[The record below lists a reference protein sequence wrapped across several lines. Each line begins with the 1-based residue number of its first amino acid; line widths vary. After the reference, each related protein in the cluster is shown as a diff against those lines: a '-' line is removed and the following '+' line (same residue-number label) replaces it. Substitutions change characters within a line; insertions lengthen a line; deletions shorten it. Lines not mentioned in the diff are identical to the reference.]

1 MQKGYVMSGDPVV
14 EIIEPTKFLRG
25 SGNTVI
31 KAKRKVA
38 AYARVS
44 TEQDEQLTSYGNQ
57 IEYYTNYIKSR
68 SDWEFV
74 EVYSDEGISGLS
86 TKRRTGFNRMIE
98 IALSGGIDLILTK
111 SVSRFARNT
120 LDTLE
125 TVRKLKDNGV
135 EVYFEKENIYTLD
148 NKGELFLTIMATLA
162 QEESRSISENV
173 TWGKRRLMAQGKF
186 SLPYAHF
193 LGYKRGADGK
203 PQIVEE
209 QAQIVRQIFDMY
221 IKGKSLRDIARTLM
235 RMGIPTPYGKNCN
248 WHNTTVL
255 HILQNEK
262 YKGSAVLQKTFTR
275 DFLTKKRSVNN
286 GEVRQ
291 FSIRKSHPAIIE
303 PDVFDFVQEE
313 ITRRKGKE
321 KGRHS
326 DSPFD
331 RKVICGECGNHC
343 ARRLWCTTSKGKV
356 YAWGCSHRSEN
367 QKHSHAPN
375 IREEDIQAAVLI
387 AESRTG
393 KVENNLI
400 NDSTTDIIKNVVIE
414 ANGDILICFT
424 DGIQELVKRTDE

>member
-1 MQKGYVMSGDPVV
+1 MSDNPVV
-14 EIIEPTKFLRG
+14 EIIEPTKFLSG
-25 SGNTVI
+25 SRNTVI
-31 KAKRKVA
+31 KGKRKVA

-57 IEYYTNYIKSR
+57 IEYYTSYIKNR

-74 EVYSDEGISGLS
+74 GVYSDEGISGLS

-98 IALSGGIDLILTK
+98 IALNGGIDLILTK

-125 TVRKLKDNGV
+125 TVRKLKEKGI

-209 QAQIVRQIFDMY
+209 EAQIVKQIFDMY

-235 RMGIPTPYGKNCN
+235 RTGIPTPYGKNCN
-248 WHNTTVL
+248 
-255 HILQNEK
+255 
-262 YKGSAVLQKTFTR
+262 
-275 DFLTKKRSVNN
+275 
-286 GEVRQ
+286 
-291 FSIRKSHPAIIE
+291 
-303 PDVFDFVQEE
+303 
-313 ITRRKGKE
+313 
-321 KGRHS
+321 
-326 DSPFD
+326 
-331 RKVICGECGNHC
+331 
-343 ARRLWCTTSKGKV
+343 
-356 YAWGCSHRSEN
+356 
-367 QKHSHAPN
+367 
-375 IREEDIQAAVLI
+375 
-387 AESRTG
+387 
-393 KVENNLI
+393 
-400 NDSTTDIIKNVVIE
+400 
-414 ANGDILICFT
+414 
-424 DGIQELVKRTDE
+424 